1 MKKNKSEKI
10 WSLNIKFNVKYLDE
24 QMKKYVKVCEEKI
37 GFIPNVIKA
46 NASENSRLKVFV
58 NFYNRL
64 MLDKGH
70 LNKLEREMIAVVVSS
85 INRCYYCL
93 VAHSA
98 SVRLLSK
105 NPILSEKLAINYLNA
120 DITDII
126 EEWGLSGL

>member
-70 LNKLEREMIAVVVSS
+70 LNK
-85 INRCYYCL
+85 
-93 VAHSA
+93 
-98 SVRLLSK
+98 
-105 NPILSEKLAINYLNA
+105 
-120 DITDII
+120 
-126 EEWGLSGL
+126 